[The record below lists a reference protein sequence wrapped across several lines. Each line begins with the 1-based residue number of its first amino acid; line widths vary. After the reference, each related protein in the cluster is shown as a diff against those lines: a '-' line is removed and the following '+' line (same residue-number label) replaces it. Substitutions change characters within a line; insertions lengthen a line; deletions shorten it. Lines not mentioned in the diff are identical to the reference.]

1 MKDVGKPCK
10 REAYARIDGGRLETE
25 RRSRSPRWHSLPGNR
40 RNTGLGTYRRSTPP
54 RQSPTL
60 HGRFYRSALLP
71 LLERIN
77 TDLMRWA
84 GRKRK
89 RLQTHKRVKAWW
101 LGIIDRDPELFTH
114 WRWTR
119 HHA

>member
-89 RLQTHKRVKAWW
+89 RLRTYKRFKAWW
-101 LGIIDRDPELFTH
+101 LGILDRDPDLFTH
-114 WRWTR
+114 WRWTH